1 MAKSKAKSKSIVPV
15 ASQSSGGVTAKTRK
29 RKQKNAQLLPPYV
42 ELMINPFTGPRIG
55 ASPPDDVSLA
65 TLVWEDV
72 LYTTITPDAQ
82 GNFLAQI
89 NPFIAGLMSVYTLDT
104 NGVSTTPITVT
115 QSTNYATLATTFQS
129 YRPLATCV
137 EVEYIGK
144 NDDAKGV
151 IGIATGNMG
160 QVTSGSTLVALTD
173 ERSYKEVSISSLD
186 SVAAVAKQSHG
197 DFVTI
202 SATSEHTGHNVAFI
216 YIGGAGLPTATNC
229 IRVRIKHVGDY
240 IARVSSLLQSQAAYT
255 PHHPPQLAT
264 ANSIVGPN
272 AETAAGKSPVT
283 TLVAYRRKAA
293 KLAGELNGLIGE
305 ARAWGPVVA
314 EFMALAA

>member
-1 MAKSKAKSKSIVPV
+1 MAKSKAKSKSIVPAV
-15 ASQSSGGVTAKTRK
+15 SQSSGGATAKTRK

-72 LYTTITPDAQ
+72 LYTTVTPDAQ
-82 GNFLAQI
+82 GNFLIQI
-89 NPFIAGLMSVYTLDT
+89 NPFIASIMTTYNLDVNGSSTSV
-104 NGVSTTPITVT
+104 TTIPT
-115 QSTNYATLATTFQS
+115 TNYATLATTFGS

-173 ERSYKEVSISSLD
+173 ERSYKEVSVSSLD

-197 DFVTI
+197 DFVAI
-202 SATSEHTGHNVAFI
+202 AAVSEHTGHNVAYI
-216 YIGGAGLPTATNC
+216 YIGGAGLPVANNSV
-229 IRVRIKHVGDY
+229 RVRIKHVGDY
-240 IARVSSLLQSQAAYT
+240 IARVSSLLQSQASYT

-272 AETAAGKSPVT
+272 AETASGKSPVT